1 MLEKITKRVIG
12 GIVAAVMAI
21 SNVSPI
27 VPIYA
32 DEDMRATVCEETT
45 GEFDLEHKSIEL
57 YPDEQNEEKTVMLE
71 GLMPEGAEAQAVDVS
86 DEHEGIAAYEITITA
101 GESEY
106 QPGEENPILV
116 EISDPVIHDS
126 DCLQLWHIRDD
137 GEREQICDF
146 SVEEGKISFYATGF
160 SVYQIV
166 EDANLVPVSSNG
178 RGWRKITDVAD
189 LANYG
194 EGSSGLYISSTNGFY
209 FTNETYKPKSNEPRT
224 GIKKTFNSNH
234 KGTTTDEAIGLGA
247 VPYYFQKV
255 EGTNNQFYVYCRK
268 AGNTLYVA
276 NNNNNYL
283 LLVDENNKTSF
294 TVTNNGN
301 NFSFQSTGYDYYWNM
316 QGNDN
321 GNGFCSYSSATDLN
335 LWYYVPLAPDP
346 YELNGKTYGLMHYVS
361 GATGHALMASD
372 NNAMELLAYVIRQNE
387 AGNPETVYVAE
398 DADISEW
405 KFENVVEDRYYIY
418 ADFGDNR
425 KYLKIPSE
433 GDYPSFVTVSTG
445 DPIPDGLEIQ
455 VVPNSKGKIKLVAN
469 GKSIKL
475 NTVSDGAGNERAV
488 FQSVD
493 ASQGEYINLVDL
505 TELPEHNKVV
515 TYKAREV
522 SVSDVKDGEELIIYT
537 RVWND
542 TAKRYDF
549 YALADDGTL
558 VPCYERGD
566 SIMWLS
572 GKRNTLIWN
581 FTEYHYDYT
590 NTPNYYYELYN
601 PYSQKYVAPIRPNAS
616 LLEGQVLG
624 DEKIGINL
632 PGRKKGD
639 FYTDILAWDDVSYS
653 YSGLGI
659 TADGKQTEPTTR
671 HLASTFYFARLVDM
685 KNDLTEVATVNNNDY
700 GITMKMVNFD
710 ELSKEQAL
718 AYVNASAA
726 ENGLSST
733 TIGNYGTSVR
743 SRFTWEYLGG
753 ISNGGK
759 DSVPRQGLLS
769 TNLVNGYPLSNIET
783 YHNVQASG
791 IPNQNYNQS
800 IAPAFADATTVNH
813 LFIQSILDQSGYFE
827 YDSCQNYA
835 TLKQGDT
842 TGTDFYVSKEIGT
855 HDATKKSSLQ
865 HGQFF
870 PYDDIDMDTYATV
883 NNENLYTATLDSLD
897 DNDPRKFEKL
907 HLIESPDYYFGMELE
922 ASFTQTPDGKDNWG
936 HDIIFEFTGDDDFW
950 FYVNNELVIDLGG
963 THSALAGSV
972 NFATGDVVVNGVKTN
987 LRDVFINNFR
997 TRYQGVLDSE
1007 AYVTDLNAFL
1017 DQHFDWDPNKNEY
1030 EKVFKDYT
1038 KHTMRIFYMER
1049 GASASNLHMR
1059 FNLSYVKPGDVVLT
1073 KEISGTDDLD
1083 FEMVEYP
1090 FQIYY
1095 RFNENGEEHILGDET
1110 DDTQDAAV
1118 FITYENSTKTV
1129 ERLQTYKPP
1138 GSMSAAPYKSVFFV
1152 NPQNKAVVH
1161 FPTNTYQYKIVEC
1174 GMDKDIYDQATI
1186 NGVVLDATNV
1196 GGSNANQPSVRQ
1208 NGDRYDYDSGWM
1220 TVQTQG
1226 FATYNNRV
1234 DPSGLRRLRFTKEL
1248 YDNDYTYAANLSSDY
1263 KNKHKM
1269 TAEQDPTTFTF
1280 RLYLSNGVSDELPLA
1295 YMVNY
1300 RVLDPENY
1308 YCTWNSLEQKFDRY
1322 VYNGNYIKLDELD
1335 TLLESFS
1342 SKEEKDAFLRKMT
1355 FECSMNGSISKIPAW
1370 YTVEVPN
1377 LPVGLTFMVEERDTT
1392 TERPLGYER
1401 VIYERE
1407 AGTYNLLESGVENK
1421 GRIEKDKSPMLRVIN
1436 QRGYELQA
1444 VKEWSDKDFVAG
1456 HDNIFMALYVKN
1468 ESGGYDLASG
1478 YITSPV
1484 RRLTSPNTEIRFFM
1498 NRLGDKSL
1506 NDFAIFEV
1514 LLTNDN
1520 YTVDEKGFV
1529 TLGSGTEVE
1538 PIENGGMKLIIPS
1551 ADRIIEANSTFA
1563 VFQNVEFLDTDNAS
1577 DWSVQKQFDTQSNL
1591 YGDRL
1596 IKAGNVPNYLLGAE
1610 YLRTADDSKSC
1621 TGNLCT
1627 FTAGSDADIY
1637 VAWDDRSGPKPSWLN
1652 GWVTLTDTFTTA
1664 TTPPVTMT
1672 LFKKTVSQGDT
1683 VTLGSNLGD
1692 STPTV
1697 SYHSYVVLAVPKYS
1711 EGRIINPKNNWN
1723 ANWTIQKA
1731 FDSSSFPYNDRNVRV
1746 DDDDF
1751 PEKYTGA
1758 EYLRTTASAGSSELQ
1773 VKTNSVVYVALDSEV
1788 TSLPDWLSGW
1798 KITND
1803 TIKTSNGRT
1812 MVLYSKDSSENDII
1826 SLGGNSVTGD
1836 KNPYFV
1842 LALPKYTYETE
1853 YNIGSQTNAM
1863 TVLKGTANADDIT
1876 GLYSKDADNQ
1886 YHLAAA
1892 SERPVRKLQSDEIKY
1907 YLQSDDTA
1915 IDQYKIYKLDLSGYK
1930 FTVDQN
1936 GTVTVN
1942 EDDINIGEV
1951 QETTYSSPDING
1963 KAKITATYNWASSEE
1978 NGVFVAL
1985 YHNTNGTWNRYTE
1998 TEIKRL
2004 ISPVSKVSY
2013 TVNLPTDLPEGTTAE
2028 QYLQNF
2034 KVFAVTI
2041 AGNGYLID
2049 KDGYMTQISSSGSA
2063 EETFSE
2069 SQVQMIEQITATP
2082 VTFTTREDTISNTRQ
2097 GGVEIDLYRMGTRDV
2112 PSNHIGG
2119 NPGIAL
2125 QGGVFELYHG
2135 DELIGTYV
2143 SNERGRITVMYNYV
2157 QDDYYTLIQ
2166 TTAPKSYIGLQEP
2179 VVFKVRESPNKEVNV
2194 YRITDSESP
2203 AYETVN
2209 DAWRNYHFPM
2219 SEGDK
2224 LVAYIDV
2231 YNKPFILQAIKVDSK
2246 EVDGEGNPKPIQG
2259 VTFALYHGVKG
2270 IDGWTPGSIV
2280 KPVETYGNLM
2290 TDENGHIANISQA
2303 LEEGVY
2309 FLKEV
2314 SAKSGYKLLDR
2325 YIRINVTEN
2334 DVDIG
2339 NGQDDPTAHVVVE
2352 GSVTTVTLNSGI
2364 KLIKTDDDNS
2374 RTCKIIIPNE
2384 KAQSDYYFD
2393 IEKIIFVD
2401 KNIHDSDKKQKFVFR
2416 VDRFD
2421 ENETAFTDPNIRGT
2435 FYVTL
2440 NCNKEMVYTADDNIT
2455 LDGANYNY
2463 SFFHEDDTVSLTN
2476 SKFRTADSYV
2486 EKQYTAEG
2494 KADNYDYP
2502 AAIWNG
2508 RKTVRV
2514 MKEGIYRISE
2524 VDKWSST
2531 DYDLWYGSNRYKGYG
2546 DGTHEETVITN
2557 GFRDSTTTGSMA
2569 LPAAD
2574 KSCVYINVKNV
2585 RAGEFDT
2592 ASKTLDSKIVWRP
2605 TASFTNSETEYAYL
2619 SSQAYADNTISR

>member
-106 QPGEENPILV
+106 QPGEEHPILV
-116 EISDPVIHDS
+116 EITDPVIADAEHIE
-126 DCLQLWHIRDD
+126 LWHILDD
-137 GEREQICDF
+137 GTREQIYDF
-146 SVEEGKISFYATGF
+146 TLEDGTVSFYATGF
-160 SVYQIV
+160 SVYEIV
-166 EDANLVPVSSNG
+166 
-178 RGWRKITDVAD
+178 
-189 LANYG
+189 
-194 EGSSGLYISSTNGFY
+194 
-209 FTNETYKPKSNEPRT
+209 
-224 GIKKTFNSNH
+224 
-234 KGTTTDEAIGLGA
+234 
-247 VPYYFQKV
+247 
-255 EGTNNQFYVYCRK
+255 
-268 AGNTLYVA
+268 
-276 NNNNNYL
+276 
-283 LLVDENNKTSF
+283 VDENVKPFVPILDSVTSIDDLTGDRASEGF
-294 TVTNNGN
+294 YLYYGNGKLFSSSLNSNSALIEKDSVLDAAIWYFEQDGN
-301 NFSFQSTGYDYYWNM
+301 NFKIYTYIDKVKKYIHNKSNNLLELSSTTGDSINITDAIAGVSFYFKQSDADKWLQHSNGGGGIRYFT
-316 QGNDN
+316 DN
-321 GNGFCSYSSATDLN
+321 NNATNAQIKLYFADK
-335 LWYYVPLAPDP
+335 AKISDDP
-346 YELNGKTYGLMHYVS
+346 YKLNGKTYGLMRYVS
-361 GATGHALMASD
+361 GATGHALMAAD
-372 NNAMELLAYVIRQNE
+372 NNAQELLAYVIRQE
-387 AGNPETVYVAE
+387 KETPETVYVAE
-398 DADISEW
+398 NADISEW
-405 KFENVVEDRYYIY
+405 TFENVAEDRYYLY
-418 ADFGDNR
+418 SDFTEAR
-425 KYLKIPSE
+425 KYLQITNS
-433 GDYPSFVTVSTG
+433 GISFVTVQTG
-445 DPIPDGLEIQ
+445 DTIPDGLEIQ
-455 VVPNSKGKIKLVAN
+455 VVPDSMGKIKLVAN
-469 GKSIKL
+469 DRSIKL

-733 TIGNYGTSVR
+733 TIGTYGTAVR

-870 PYDDIDMDTYATV
+870 PYDDIDMDTYATL

-922 ASFTQTPDGKDNWG
+922 ASFTQTPNGKDNWG

-950 FYVNNELVIDLGG
+950 LYVDNELVIDLGG
-963 THSALAGSV
+963 THSALAGSA

-997 TRYQGVLDSE
+997 TRYQGELDSE
-1007 AYVTDLNAFL
+1007 AYVTELNAFL
-1017 DQHFDWDPNKNEY
+1017 GQHFDWDPNKNEY

-1186 NGVVLDATNV
+1186 NGVVLNATNV

-1692 STPTV
+1692 SAPTV

-1711 EGRIINPKNNWN
+1711 EGRIINPNNNWN

-1826 SLGGNSVTGD
+1826 SLGDNSVTGD

-1963 KAKITATYNWASSEE
+1963 KAKITATYNWTSSGE

-2063 EETFSE
+2063 EESFTE
-2069 SQVQMIEQITATP
+2069 DQIHKTEQITATP

-2290 TDENGHIANISQA
+2290 TDENGYIANISQA

-2339 NGQDDPTAHVVVE
+2339 NGQDDPTANVVVD

-2374 RTCKIIIPNE
+2374 KTCKIIIPNE

-2421 ENETAFTDPNIRGT
+2421 ENETAFTDTNIRGT

-2440 NCNKEMVYTADDNIT
+2440 NCDKEMVYTADDNIT
-2455 LDGANYNY
+2455 LDGAKYNY

-2524 VDKWSST
+2524 VDKWSLT

-2557 GFRDSTTTGSMA
+2557 GFRDSKTTGSMA

-2574 KSCVYINVKNV
+2574 ENCVYINVKNV